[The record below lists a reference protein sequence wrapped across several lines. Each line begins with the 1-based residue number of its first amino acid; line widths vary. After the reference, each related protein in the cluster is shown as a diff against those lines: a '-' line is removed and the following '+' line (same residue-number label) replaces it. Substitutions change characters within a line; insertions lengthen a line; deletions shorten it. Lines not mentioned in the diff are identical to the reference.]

1 MKPPPPPKSRRS
13 AVRRAFWAL
22 LVVGFVAVAGV
33 QRQIDRQT
41 DMYAKISEVL
51 YVRTGNTLR
60 KLCLG
65 NEGLMAD
72 IYWTRVVQYFGRGHL
87 EGAQSRYE
95 LLAPL
100 LRITTDL
107 DPQLIIAYRFGAI
120 FLMAR
125 RPVGAGDPQSALQ
138 LIRRGIV
145 ANPDYWRF
153 WQDLGFVYY
162 WEFHDY
168 KKASEMF
175 EVGSQRPG
183 APFWLKGLAG
193 TVAAKGGDLQTSR
206 FLWSEVYRHADTDA
220 VRNTA
225 EAHLAT
231 LKARVDM
238 DKVDDLLEVYRKK
251 TGHPAQSIYD
261 LYSSGLLKSV
271 PKDPSG
277 VAYVIGPDG
286 RAALGQGSKIDLH
299 LLQ

>member
-1 MKPPPPPKSRRS
+1 MTAAAPLKSGRYATRGAS
-13 AVRRAFWAL
+13 WAL
-22 LVVGFVAVAGV
+22 LVLCFVALFGV
-33 QRQIDRQT
+33 QRQIDRET
-41 DMYAKISEVL
+41 DMYSKINEVL
-51 YVRTGNTLR
+51 YVRTGTTLR
-60 KLCLG
+60 ALCLG

-87 EGAQSRYE
+87 EGGDTKYQ

-120 FLMAR
+120 FLMTN

-153 WQDLGFVYY
+153 WQDIGFVYY
-162 WEFHDY
+162 WELHDY
-168 KKASEMF
+168 KSAARMF
-175 EVGSQRPG
+175 SIGSSRPG
-183 APFWLKGLAG
+183 APFWLKALAG

-206 FLWSEVYRHADTDA
+206 FLWSEIYRHADTDA
-220 VRNTA
+220 VRSTA

-238 DKVDDLLEVYRKK
+238 DKLDDLLESYRTK
-251 TGHPAQSIYD
+251 TGRAAQSFYD
-261 LYSSGLLKSV
+261 LHSSGLLSGV

-277 VAYVIGPDG
+277 VPYVINPDG
-286 RAALGQGSKIDLH
+286 HAALGKGSKVDLR